1 MKRISPLIIAVAL
14 GSSALLGFSVAP
26 VLANNNNKK
35 SSANTTPIE
44 CSYPNAAANHP
55 DWFAVGGQCEL
66 TYPQTNKQNNDS
78 VFGNP

>member
-1 MKRISPLIIAVAL
+1 MKRTSPLIIAIAL

-26 VLANNNNKK
+26 ALADNNNGN
-35 SSANTTPIE
+35 STPIE
-44 CSYPNAAANHP
+44 CSYANAAANHP